1 MNSDHY
7 QTNIAYWKSVFKNI
21 PKRLFHPVQPDKSYK
36 PTKKYHGKFIYVKA
50 SASQSKSDIIE
61 QWQGLSVDGV
71 SIISVMGDHYDMLKQ
86 PCVEQ
91 IGNLLRLNSV

>member
-1 MNSDHY
+1 MLV
-7 QTNIAYWKSVFKNI
+7 IPRSVQSHLLALKN
-21 PKRLFHPVQPDKSYK
+21 YK

-50 SASQSKSDIIE
+50 SASQSKNDIIE

-71 SIISVMGDHYDMLKQ
+71 SIISVIGEHYDMLKQ

-91 IGNLLRLNSV
+91 IGNLLRLNTV